1 MEDEVLLVKIR
12 EMPLQRVALLF
23 TSAGL
28 ATALFFYAVLLGAMS
43 LNLHPFIRNKLEQL
57 TFVFWPSS
65 IMLLAIHETG
75 AVSLNTILIT
85 VFSVLVN
92 AFLYFL
98 IGTLVWLFFRFVA
111 TFAHT
116 GKGSPCTY

>member
-1 MEDEVLLVKIR
+1 MS
-12 EMPLQRVALLF
+12 LQRFALLF
-23 TSAGL
+23 SAAGV
-28 ATALFFYAVLLGAMS
+28 ATALFFYAVLFGAMS

-75 AVSLNTILIT
+75 AVSLNTVLIT
-85 VFSVLVN
+85 GFSVLVN

-98 IGTLVWLFFRFVA
+98 IGTLVWLFLRLFGMFA
-111 TFAHT
+111 QPDKGPQCTF
-116 GKGSPCTY
+116 